1 MSSQAPPGLFLGPVA
16 KGGVRIDAKGLER
29 VHNRAVKLVRSW
41 FLANDPGVDI
51 SVIFIEQTFKVVD
64 FGRRQPIKSG
74 VGKTAQD
81 EVGLLEPAPPG
92 PDPQLLALDFS
103 VIGHARAYSLPDR
116 RRRPVAA
123 AQLADKVHNMRPEI
137 LFPLFQDV
145 TKLPGIG
152 PRLATL
158 VEKVCGGR
166 IRDVLFTPPTGLV
179 DRTRRVTITDA
190 PTGEI
195 VTLTAT
201 VETHIP
207 AQRQGQ
213 PYKVRLRDETGFLH
227 LIFFHAR
234 RDYLTKLLPEGETRV
249 ISGKAERFGSEI
261 QIVHPDLVIT
271 EDEAS
276 EMALVEPVYPLT
288 AGLTAKV
295 MRKAVAG
302 SLTFVPQLPEWI
314 PGDLRGTHGWPA
326 FKPALKAIHAP
337 QSSSALDA
345 GAPERERLA
354 FDEIFARQ
362 LALQIVRAHRRAQ
375 SGRALT
381 GSDEAADAVL
391 KAAPFQPTGAQMR
404 AFEEIR
410 TDMQSDARMTRL
422 LHGDVGAGKTFVAAL
437 AAAHAAG
444 AGVQTA
450 IMAPTEILARQHEKT
465 LSQILEPA
473 GLSVVALTGR
483 DKGKARAAILER
495 MANGD
500 VDVVCGTHALFQD
513 GIEFSDLGLVVIDEQ
528 HRFGVSDR
536 MRLTSKGQ
544 RPDTLVMTATPIPR
558 TLSLAVYGDLDVSR
572 LDEKPAGRI
581 PPDTRLV
588 SMDRLDEVVEGVR
601 RAIGRGDRVYWVCPL
616 VEESEM
622 SELSAAEDRWRHLR
636 AALGDDR
643 VGLLHGRMKPAEKED
658 IATRFR
664 AGEMDVLVATTVI
677 EVGVDAPD
685 ATVMII
691 EHAERFGLAQL
702 HQLRGRVGR
711 GDKPS
716 SCLLLYKAPL
726 GETARARLEMMRET
740 DDGFQIAEE
749 DWRLRGAGDPLG
761 LRQSGLPQFRLADLE
776 QHAELIELANDHA
789 RLIVHQDPDLKGDTG
804 DALRTLLYL
813 FDHDQGVRFL
823 RSG

>member
-1 MSSQAPPGLFLGPVA
+1 
-16 KGGVRIDAKGLER
+16 
-29 VHNRAVKLVRSW
+29 
-41 FLANDPGVDI
+41 
-51 SVIFIEQTFKVVD
+51 
-64 FGRRQPIKSG
+64 
-74 VGKTAQD
+74 
-81 EVGLLEPAPPG
+81 
-92 PDPQLLALDFS
+92 
-103 VIGHARAYSLPDR
+103 
-116 RRRPVAA
+116 
-123 AQLADKVHNMRPEI
+123 MRPEI

-158 VEKVCGGR
+158 VEKVCGSR

-179 DRTRRVTITDA
+179 DRTRRVPIMDA

-195 VTLTAT
+195 VTLTVI

-213 PYKVRLRDETGFLH
+213 PYKVRCRDETGFLH

-234 RDYLTKLLPEGETRV
+234 RDYLSKLLPEGETRV

-261 QIVHPDLVIT
+261 QIVHPDLVVT
-271 EDEAS
+271 EEAAG
-276 EMALVEPVYPLT
+276 EMALIEPVYPLT

-295 MRKAVAG
+295 MRRAIDGA
-302 SLTFVPQLPEWI
+302 LTLLPTLPEWI
-314 PGDLRGTHGWPA
+314 PTDVYDQHAWPA
-326 FKPALKAIHAP
+326 FKPALKALHAP
-337 QSSSALDA
+337 ESARSLEAD
-345 GAPERERLA
+345 APERERLA

-362 LALQIVRAHRRAQ
+362 LALQIVRASRRAQ
-375 SGRALT
+375 SGRALA
-381 GSDEAADAVL
+381 GSSEAVDKLLAT
-391 KAAPFQPTGAQMR
+391 APFKPTGAQMR
-404 AFEEIR
+404 AFEDIR
-410 TDMQSDARMTRL
+410 RDMVSDARMTRL

-437 AAAHAAG
+437 AAAQAAG

-450 IMAPTEILARQHEKT
+450 IMAPTEILARQHART
-465 LSQILEPA
+465 LTEMLEPA
-473 GLSVVALTGR
+473 GLSVIALTGR
-483 DKGKARAAILER
+483 DKGKTRAALLER
-495 MANGD
+495 MLQGH
-500 VDVVCGTHALFQD
+500 VDIVCGTHALFQD
-513 GIEFSDLGLVVIDEQ
+513 GIEFADLGLVVIDEQ

-536 MRLTSKGQ
+536 LRLTSKGQ

-581 PPDTRLV
+581 PPETRLA

-643 VGLLHGRMKPAEKED
+643 VGLLHGRMKPTEKEAV
-658 IATRFR
+658 ATAFR
-664 AGEMDVLVATTVI
+664 AGEMDILVATTVI

-711 GDKPS
+711 GEKPS
-716 SCLLLYKAPL
+716 SCLLLYKGPL
-726 GETARARLEMMRET
+726 GDTARARLEMMRET
-740 DDGFQIAEE
+740 DDGFRIAEE

-761 LRQSGLPQFRLADLE
+761 LRQSGLPEFRLADIE
-776 QHAELIELANDHA
+776 QHAALIEIANDHA
-789 RLIVHQDPDLKGDTG
+789 RLIVHQDPELKGERG